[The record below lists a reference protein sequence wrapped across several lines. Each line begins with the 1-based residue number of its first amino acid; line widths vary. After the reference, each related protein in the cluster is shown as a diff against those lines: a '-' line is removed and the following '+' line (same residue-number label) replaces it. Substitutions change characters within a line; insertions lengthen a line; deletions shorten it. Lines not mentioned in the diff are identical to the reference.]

1 MSKKGV
7 YNGLLSGTRWRE
19 GDLMEKRWGGGGM
32 MKNICIIFF
41 IILLGAFGNL
51 VFADGKTNTRTT
63 ISETILEILSSISL
77 IIENSIAIAEAELKE
92 LQREP
97 KKKGDSLEKQAEE
110 SIVQTLRKTLD
121 ELKKLEKVLKE
132 NLAEMEELSRENL
145 DKYRKNRHQLEMRL
159 DQFKQR
165 LNALV
170 EETEKRR
177 ELLNEQVREKA
188 IGILEEM
195 KKTLNRMEER
205 VKRQRQAENMLST

>member
-32 MKNICIIFF
+32 MKNICIIFL
-41 IILLGAFGNL
+41 IILLGASGNL
-51 VFADGKTNTRTT
+51 VFADGRTNARTT
-63 ISETILEILSSISL
+63 ISETILEILSSISV

-110 SIVQTLRKTLD
+110 SIVQTLRKTLA
-121 ELKKLEKVLKE
+121 ELKKLEKALKE
-132 NLAEMEELSRENL
+132 KLAEMEELSRENL
-145 DKYRKNRHQLEMRL
+145 DKYRKNRDQLEMRL
-159 DQFKQR
+159 DQFKER

-170 EETEKRR
+170 ADTEKRR
-177 ELLNEQVREKA
+177 GSVSEQFREKA
-188 IGILEEM
+188 IDILEEM
-195 KKTLNRMEER
+195 KKALNRVEEGI
-205 VKRQRQAENMLST
+205 KRQAEDML